1 MLRTLLS
8 AFTLSAASLSGAA
21 LAYTNTVPIGQI
33 TASSLQ
39 YGGAVL
45 HAGGWAGHHYL
56 ATSQAECEQ
65 MLQAGID
72 QHGVPPEP
80 GDCPHAMEQVQHC
93 GRRSMFQFSGPSDPD
108 TDGVVTTTI
117 SVPARYLRDVGQL
130 RREYRIDEF
139 DALLQEYLGK

>member
-1 MLRTLLS
+1 MFRTFLPVLALGAATLSGS
-8 AFTLSAASLSGAA
+8 AF
-21 LAYTNTVPIGQI
+21 AYTNTVPIGQI

-56 ATSQAECEQ
+56 APSLAECEQ
-65 MLQAGID
+65 MLQSGVAD
-72 QHGVPPEP
+72 HGVPPGP

-93 GRRSMFQFSGPSDPD
+93 SRRSMFDFAGPSDPD

-117 SVPARYLRDVGQL
+117 SVPARYLRDVGRL
-130 RREYRIDEF
+130 RHEFRIDEF
-139 DALLQEYLGK
+139 DALLQEYSGK